1 MIPADPLQ
9 FLRKIDG
16 QCDKQI
22 DRALALIWFVGVDD
36 HALGCTARD
45 IASLLRDAG
54 HAQQN
59 VHRLDTTLATDRR
72 TVAAKGGGHSLR
84 LAARRNLDEIYKD
97 FLGPTE
103 LPKSDSIIPMEL
115 VGGTRGYIE
124 KVADQAN
131 KSYDTQLYDCAAV
144 MCRRLLET
152 LIIETYEHQGRED
165 EIKNGRNYLGL
176 AELIAVLDADR
187 AIPISKPAMN
197 ALKDFKRL
205 GDLSAHNRHF
215 NARIGDIEGQRMGIR
230 LVVEEMLYRAGLH
243 PSSSSAVA

>member
-1 MIPADPLQ
+1 MTAADPLQ
-9 FLRKIDG
+9 FLRKIDSH
-16 QCDKQI
+16 CDKQI
-22 DRALALIWFVGVDD
+22 DRALALIWLVGLEN

-59 VHRLDTTLATDRR
+59 VHRLDTTLAADRR
-72 TVAAKGGGHSLR
+72 TVAAKGGGYSLK
-84 LAARRNLDEIYKD
+84 LSARRELDEVYKD
-97 FLGPTE
+97 FLGPTH
-103 LPKSDSIIPMEL
+103 LPQSDSIIPMAL

-131 KSYDTQLYDCAAV
+131 KSYDAQLYDCAAV

-152 LIIETYEHQGRED
+152 LIIETYEHQGREG
-165 EIKNGRNYLGL
+165 EIKNGKNYLGL
-176 AELIAVLDADR
+176 ADLITVLDGDK
-187 AIPISKPAMN
+187 AISISKPAMS

-215 NARIGDIEGQRMGIR
+215 NARIGDIEPQRMGIR
-230 LVVEEMLYRAGLH
+230 VVVEEMLYRAGLH
-243 PSSSSAVA
+243 PSSSIAAA